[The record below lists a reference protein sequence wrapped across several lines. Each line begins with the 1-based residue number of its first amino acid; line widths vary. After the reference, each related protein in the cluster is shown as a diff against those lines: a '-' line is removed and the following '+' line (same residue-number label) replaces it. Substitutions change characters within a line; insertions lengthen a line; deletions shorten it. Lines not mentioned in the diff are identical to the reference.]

1 MVWDYYFLIISISLL
16 SPEFILNKFYPKYN
30 YLSIEEINKK
40 QFDYNKEI
48 RIKITRLTEY
58 GERYKLFVIE
68 KNSFDENFSLDD
80 YGMSLVV
87 EDNKTIIDTL
97 NGMELK
103 NLV

>member
-1 MVWDYYFLIISISLL
+1 MRWYEIVIFLIISISLL

-68 KNSFDENFSLDD
+68 KNSFDENFSLFI
-80 YGMSLVV
+80 
-87 EDNKTIIDTL
+87 NHP
-97 NGMELK
+97 
-103 NLV
+103 